1 MQAEF
6 NGLPLYKAVFPQEAD
21 GILRVSLV
29 DRPAVESDFMFF
41 SKAERVQ
48 TYSVADEEKR
58 LVRGVILRA
67 DYPIYR
73 IDPCIGEYYIM
84 FDPKE
89 IRELAE
95 RYLYDGRQN
104 RVNVMH
110 QANSEVAG
118 VNLRQIFIKD
128 SKNGINPKGFEHI
141 EEGSLF
147 GEYHVTNDAVWEEVK
162 KGTYKGFSVEIVG
175 TIDPE
180 VFKAQT
186 KTKNTKMSIK
196 AMFKKFLVKLASVT
210 TDKGILV
217 WDGEEDLKVG
227 DAVMIEG
234 ENGEGAEAPEGD
246 YKLEDGT
253 IIKVAEGKVAEI
265 IAPEADTEDE
275 APAEEEMAEEEAPA
289 EEKTEEETPDYKAE
303 IEALKAEIEALKV
316 EIEALKE
323 GATKMSAE
331 IEKFAKA
338 PAVAPAHE
346 EFRTEQVEKGAS
358 LAARIAAARKK

>member
-41 SKAERVQ
+41 SKVERVQ

-73 IDPCIGEYYIM
+73 VDPHIGEYYIM

-110 QANSEVAG
+110 EANSEVAG

-128 SKNGINPKGFEHI
+128 SKNGIDPKGFEQI

-147 GEYHVTNDAVWEEVK
+147 GEYHITNDAVWEEVK

-175 TIDPE
+175 TIDPN

-186 KTKNTKMSIK
+186 KQPNTMTIK
-196 AMFKKFLVKLASVT
+196 GLFKKFLVKLASVT

-217 WDGEEDLKVG
+217 WDGEEDLNVG
-227 DAVMIEG
+227 DAVMIEA

-265 IAPEADTEDE
+265 IAPEADTEE
-275 APAEEEMAEEEAPA
+275 TPAEEEMAEKEAPA
-289 EEKTEEETPDYKAE
+289 EEQETPDYKAE
-303 IEALKAEIEALKV
+303 IEALEAEIEALKA
-316 EIEALKE
+316 EIEAIKE

-346 EFRTEQVEKGAS
+346 EFRTEQTPEKGAS

>member
-73 IDPCIGEYYIM
+73 IDPHIGEYYIM
-84 FDPKE
+84 FEPKE

-110 QANSEVAG
+110 EANSEVAG

-128 SKNGINPKGFEHI
+128 SKNGIDPKGFEHI

-147 GEYHVTNDAVWEEVK
+147 GEYHITNDAVWEEVK

-210 TDKGILV
+210 TDNGILV
-217 WDGEEDLKVG
+217 WDGEEDLNVG

-234 ENGEGAEAPEGD
+234 ENGEGAEAPDGD

-265 IAPEADTEDE
+265 IAPEADTEEDTT
-275 APAEEEMAEEEAPA
+275 A

-303 IEALKAEIEALKV
+303 IEALKAEIEALKA

>member
-73 IDPCIGEYYIM
+73 IDPRIGEYYIM

-110 QANSEVAG
+110 QANSDVAG

-128 SKNGINPKGFEHI
+128 SKNGIDPKGFEQI

-180 VFKAQT
+180 VFKSQT
-186 KTKNTKMSIK
+186 KTKYTKMSIK

-234 ENGEGAEAPEGD
+234 ENGEGAEATEGD

-265 IAPEADTEDE
+265 IAPEADTEE
-275 APAEEEMAEEEAPA
+275 ETPAEEEMAEEEAPA
-289 EEKTEEETPDYKAE
+289 EDKTEEETPDYKAE
-303 IEALKAEIEALKV
+303 IEALKAEIEALKA
-316 EIEALKE
+316 EIEAIKE
-323 GATKMSAE
+323 DATKMSAE

>member
-128 SKNGINPKGFEHI
+128 SRNGIDPKGFEHI

-186 KTKNTKMSIK
+186 KQPNTMTIK
-196 AMFKKFLVKLASVT
+196 GLFKKFLVKLASVT

-265 IAPEADTEDE
+265 IAPEADTEE
-275 APAEEEMAEEEAPA
+275 ETPAEEEMAEKEAPA
-289 EEKTEEETPDYKAE
+289 EEQETPDYKAE
-303 IEALKAEIEALKV
+303 IEALKAEIEALKA
-316 EIEALKE
+316 EIEAIKE

-338 PAVAPAHE
+338 PAVAPAHD
-346 EFRTEQVEKGAS
+346 EFRTEQTPEKGAS

>member
-41 SKAERVQ
+41 SKVERVQ

-73 IDPCIGEYYIM
+73 IDPNIGEYYIM

-128 SKNGINPKGFEHI
+128 TKNGIDPKGFEQI

-147 GEYHVTNDAVWEEVK
+147 GEYHITNDAVWEEVK

-186 KTKNTKMSIK
+186 KQTNTMTIK
-196 AMFKKFLVKLASVT
+196 GFFKKYLVKLASVT

-227 DAVMIEG
+227 DAVMIEA

-265 IAPEADTEDE
+265 IAPEADTEE
-275 APAEEEMAEEEAPA
+275 ETPAEEEMAEEEAPA
-289 EEKTEEETPDYKAE
+289 EEEETPDYKAE
-303 IEALKAEIEALKV
+303 IEALKAEIEAMKA

-331 IEKFAKA
+331 VEKFAKA

-346 EFRTEQVEKGAS
+346 EFRTEQTEKGAS

>member
-41 SKAERVQ
+41 SKVERVQ
-48 TYSVADEEKR
+48 TYSVSDEEKR

-73 IDPCIGEYYIM
+73 VDPHIGEYYIM

-128 SKNGINPKGFEHI
+128 SKNGIDPKGFEQI

-147 GEYHVTNDAVWEEVK
+147 GEYHITNDAVWEEVK

-180 VFKAQT
+180 IFKSQT
-186 KTKNTKMSIK
+186 KQPNTMTIK
-196 AMFKKFLVKLASVT
+196 VLLKKFLVKLASVT

-217 WDGEEDLKVG
+217 WDGEEELNVG
-227 DAVMIEG
+227 DAVMIEA

-265 IAPEADTEDE
+265 IAPEADTEEDT
-275 APAEEEMAEEEAPA
+275 PAEEEMAEEEAP
-289 EEKTEEETPDYKAE
+289 TEEETPDYKAE
-303 IEALKAEIEALKV
+303 IEALKAEIEALKA
-316 EIEALKE
+316 EIEAIKE

-346 EFRTEQVEKGAS
+346 EFRTEQTPEKGAS

>member
-73 IDPCIGEYYIM
+73 IDPHIGEYYIM
-84 FDPKE
+84 FEPKE

-128 SKNGINPKGFEHI
+128 SKNGIDPKGFEHI

-147 GEYHVTNDAVWEEVK
+147 GEYHITNDAVWEEVK

-175 TIDPE
+175 TIDQN

-186 KTKNTKMSIK
+186 KQPNTMTIK
-196 AMFKKFLVKLASVT
+196 GLFKKFLVKLASVT

-227 DAVMIEG
+227 DAVMIED

-265 IAPEADTEDE
+265 IAPEADTEE
-275 APAEEEMAEEEAPA
+275 ETPAEEEMAEKEAP
-289 EEKTEEETPDYKAE
+289 TEEETPDYKAE
-303 IEALKAEIEALKV
+303 IEALKAEIEALKA
-316 EIEALKE
+316 EIEAIKE